1 MDVELRI
8 NGIIESLDVAA
19 NESLLSALRK
29 EGYFSVKHGC
39 ETGDCG
45 ACAVLVDGVPRPACV
60 TFAAQVGGCTLTTVE
75 SLSSASVLHPLQA
88 AFAETGAVG
97 CGFCSP
103 GMILSAYALLKRNP
117 SPAEEAVR
125 DALSGHLCRCTGY
138 ARPVQAVLQAAAVMR
153 GQHAETQ
160 SNTSAT
166 SVGAQ
171 FIAPAS
177 TESESPESGITGTP
191 ARKVDA
197 VKLVSGKPAFTD
209 DIELRGMLYGRLLTS
224 PHAHAVIRRIDVSE
238 ARAMPGVHAV
248 LTYHDVPRVPA
259 SGMGEE
265 GPRDQYSLDY
275 IVRYVGDRV
284 AAVAAETPEVAE
296 QALRLI
302 HVDYEALPAILDPRK
317 AVEPGAARIHPEAE
331 STGIYDAARNLVAHR
346 QVDVGKVE
354 RGFAGADL
362 VVEGEYVIP
371 QWQPAPIENHVVVTS
386 WDENDRLVVRTST
399 EAPHSV
405 RHALAQLIDLPLRR
419 IRVVKPSV
427 GGGFGAKQDLLLE
440 DICAHLTI
448 ATRRPVRLEYSRA
461 EEFRGSRT
469 SEART
474 IHIKTGVKR
483 DGTLVAQQMTVLANA
498 GAYAANSS
506 AALPDAGAQALSL
519 YPCPN
524 TRYICDVVYTNLS
537 PAGRA
542 RDAVNAQDLFA
553 LESHVDEVARQLGM
567 DALEFRRKNWMKSG
581 DTRLLEAGD
590 VAQCLRLVEERLDW
604 KEKRAKAATGRY
616 RRGVGAAL
624 VTNGIKAGGKSGA
637 SIKLNEDGSFNV
649 LVGASESG
657 DGSDTILAQV
667 AAEALGA
674 RIEDIIIDSSD
685 SDLTPFD
692 SADTSWYACAGA
704 VTRAAG
710 LVRERMLE
718 VAGRMLK
725 AAPGTLTLQAGEITA
740 LNSESVTI
748 AQVANHTLY
757 AAGEQPIMATTVEVA
772 SDASPTFAALGAE
785 VEVDT
790 ETGMVRVL
798 RVVAALDAGR
808 VINPALAEAT
818 IEGELSRA
826 LGRAISE
833 ELLYDQRGVMLTTT
847 LRDYCPFGAT
857 DMPPVETHFVE
868 PPDALDYNSAKSY
881 AQCAG
886 GGVAPAV
893 ANAVADALGVR
904 ARQLPMT
911 PERVMRAIRAQR

>member
-1 MDVELRI
+1 MEVELRI
-8 NGIIESLDVAA
+8 NGVIESLDVAA

-29 EGYFSVKHGC
+29 EGFFSVKHGC

-60 TFAAQVGGCTLTTVE
+60 TFAAQAGGCTLTTVE
-75 SLSSASVLHPLQA
+75 SLSSASVLHPLQT
-88 AFAETGAVG
+88 AFADTGAVG
-97 CGFCSP
+97 CGFCTP

-117 SPAEEAVR
+117 NPAEEAVR

-138 ARPVQAVLQAAAVMR
+138 AKPVQAVLQAAAVMR
-153 GQHAETQ
+153 GQLAETQ
-160 SNTSAT
+160 SNSSTST
-166 SVGAQ
+166 GH
-171 FIAPAS
+171 
-177 TESESPESGITGTP
+177 ESSSEGITSTP

-197 VKLVSGKPAFTD
+197 VKLVSGKAAFTD
-209 DIELRGMLYGRLLTS
+209 DIKLRGMLYGRLLTS
-224 PHAHAVIRRIDVSE
+224 PHAHGVIRHIDVSE
-238 ARAMPGVHAV
+238 ARALPGVHAV
-248 LTYHDVPRVPA
+248 LTYQDVPRVPA
-259 SGMGEE
+259 SGMGDE
-265 GPRDQYSLDY
+265 GPRDHYSLDY
-275 IVRYVGDRV
+275 IVRFAGDRV
-284 AAVAAETPEVAE
+284 TAVAAETPEVAE

-302 HVDYEALPAILDPRK
+302 HVEYEALSAILDPRK
-317 AVEPGAARIHPEAE
+317 AVEPGATRIHPEAE
-331 STGIYDAARNLVAHR
+331 STGIYDATRNLVAHR
-346 QVDVGKVE
+346 QVEVGNVE
-354 RGFAGADL
+354 RGFTEADL
-362 VVEGEYVIP
+362 VVEGEYIIP
-371 QWQPAPIENHVVVTS
+371 QWQPAPIENHVVVTY

-399 EAPHSV
+399 EAPHAV
-405 RHALAQLIDLPLRR
+405 RHALASLIGLPLRR

-448 ATRRPVRLEYSRA
+448 ATHRPVRLEYSRA
-461 EEFRGSRT
+461 EELDSSRT
-469 SEART
+469 AEAHT
-474 IHIKTGVKR
+474 IHIKMGVNR
-483 DGTLVAQQMTVLANA
+483 DGTLVSQQMNVLANA
-498 GAYAANSS
+498 GAYAAYSS
-506 AALPDAGAQALSL
+506 ATQPDTGAQVLSL

-537 PAGRA
+537 PAGI
-542 RDAVNAQDLFA
+542 AQDADHAQDMFA

-567 DALEFRRKNWMKSG
+567 DALEFRRKNCMKSG
-581 DTRLLEAGD
+581 DARPLEAGD
-590 VAQCLRLVEERLDW
+590 MAQCLLIVEERLHW
-604 KEKRAKAATGRY
+604 KEKRAKAEAGRY
-616 RRGVGAAL
+616 RRGIGAAL
-624 VTNGIKAGGKSGA
+624 VTGGIQAGGKSGV

-649 LVGASESG
+649 LVGAAESG

-667 AAEALGA
+667 AAEALGT

-685 SDLTPFD
+685 TDITPFE
-692 SADTSWYACAGA
+692 SAGASWDACAGA

-725 AAPGTLTLQAGEITA
+725 AAPGTLTLQTGEITA

-748 AQVANHTLY
+748 AQVAHHTLY
-757 AAGEQPIMATTVEVA
+757 ATGEQPIIATAVEVA
-772 SDASPTFAALGAE
+772 GDASPTFAALGAE

-808 VINPALAEAT
+808 VINLALAEAT

-868 PPDALDYNSAKSY
+868 PPDVSGSSSAKPY
-881 AQCAG
+881 AQRAG

-904 ARQLPMT
+904 VRQLPMT
-911 PERVMRAIRAQR
+911 PERVLRAIRAQR